1 MLPVNVQWF
10 VCATVSVTR
19 AVHPLCLVCRAP
31 DREHQQGS
39 EVLRVRLMSL
49 ADHFQTKRKDTAT
62 GTKDSSIHKQ
72 YMLNMQGFLSWLA
85 LMRHTCYKWFTV
97 RLPNGQVR
105 VSS

>member
-1 MLPVNVQWF
+1 MCNDSHVPNCLSRAQY
-10 VCATVSVTR
+10 TVLALFAGPR
-19 AVHPLCLVCRAP
+19 IENINKAR
-31 DREHQQGS
+31 

-49 ADHFQTKRKDTAT
+49 ADHFQTKRKDTTT

-85 LMRHTCYKWFTV
+85 LMRHTCYKWFSV